1 MRYIPLLL
9 LSIILSSC
17 ASQSDT
23 TIEETS
29 LASSNAEM
37 AQLFMDNLL
46 SDQEVA
52 KSLLHQDFSF
62 AWMGTPTISY
72 SNPVTVGEKEW
83 NRDDLFDVYFP
94 EVVGTLLPNGIT
106 FKTVD
111 VVADED
117 GVAIVQVGESV
128 GRLGEEYNNTYVWI
142 FKMKDGLIHSLRE
155 YNSDLL
161 VATRLY
167 DYEIV
172 Q

>member
-1 MRYIPLLL
+1 MRCIVILS

-17 ASQSDT
+17 VNQNDISTKET
-23 TIEETS
+23 T
-29 LASSNAEM
+29 LAASNAEM
-37 AQLFMDNLL
+37 AELFMDNLL
-46 SDQEVA
+46 TDQEVA

-62 AWMGTPTISY
+62 AWMGSPTISY
-72 SNPVTVGEKEW
+72 NNPVTVGEKEW

-94 EVVGTLLPNGIT
+94 EVVGSLLPNGIT
-106 FKTVD
+106 LTTVD

-117 GVAIVQVGESV
+117 GVAIIQVGESV
-128 GRLGEEYNNTYVWI
+128 GRLGEEYNNNYVWI

-167 DYEIV
+167 GYEIV